1 MVWASALHAGD
12 RGFESRASTFPDFF
26 YIEVFVVRESIMLSK
41 FNCNTLGLKTVPFIF
56 IIQLAFVSS
65 NRSPGHVYMFLY
77 RMHGPISYL
86 IIIQQPK

>member
-1 MVWASALHAGD
+1 
-12 RGFESRASTFPDFF
+12 
-26 YIEVFVVRESIMLSK
+26 MLSK
-41 FNCNTLGLKTVPFIF
+41 FNCNTLGLKTFPFIF

-65 NRSPGHVYMFLY
+65 NRSPCVYMFLY